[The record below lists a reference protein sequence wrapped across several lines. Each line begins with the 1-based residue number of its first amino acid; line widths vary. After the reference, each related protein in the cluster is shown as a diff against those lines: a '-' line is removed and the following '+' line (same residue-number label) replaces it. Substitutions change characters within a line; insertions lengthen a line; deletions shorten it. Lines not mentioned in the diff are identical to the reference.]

1 MKWFVL
7 ASVLFISGCG
17 IAIDGKDY
25 QRNLPVLDPTTFFN
39 GKVTG
44 WGIVQDR
51 SGNVIQQ
58 FKVKLDGA
66 FDSQGQLVLDEVFE
80 YQIGEGLKTRQWI
93 ITKEGSA
100 TSYKGQASDIL
111 GVATG
116 ETFGNALQWRYEMD
130 LPVDGSTYRVTFDD
144 WMWQFND
151 GSVINRSYIK
161 KFGVV
166 FAEVTIF
173 FQKSGI

>member
-7 ASVLFISGCG
+7 VLTLFIAGCG

-25 QRNLPVLDPTTFFN
+25 QRNQPVLDPTSFFN

-66 FDSQGQLVLDEVFE
+66 FDGQGQLVLDEVFE
-80 YQIGEGLKTRQWI
+80 YQVGDGLKTRQWI
-93 ITKEGSA
+93 ISRNQSGL
-100 TSYKGQASDIL
+100 SYQGKASDIL
-111 GVATG
+111 DEATG
-116 ETFGNALQWRYEMD
+116 QTFGNALQWRYEMD
-130 LPVDGSTYRVTFDD
+130 LPVDGSSYRVTFDD

-151 GSVINRSYIK
+151 GTVINRSYIK

-173 FQKSGI
+173 FQKAGV